1 MSLKVD
7 KVQLEIIMKSDTTR
21 AEIIKLEDQAKSL
34 QKEMKKLKN
43 NPEELAKAS
52 VEYDK
57 VKNRMTE
64 LRKEIGLTGMN
75 MRELQQRQKELNM
88 MMRSMD
94 PRTEKFLEYKKELTQ
109 VNARMRELRGS
120 GQAAESAFSKIAGGF
135 NKFGFM
141 ITSVVASIT
150 GLSLT
155 FRKLAEDVAKMD
167 DVYSDVMKTTGLV
180 RDEVLE
186 LNEEFKKMDTRTPRE
201 ELNKLATEAGKLG
214 IEGSENILDFV
225 DAGNQIRVALGED
238 LGEDAIKNIG
248 KMVGVFEKSTDELK
262 NIGLKEQMLAV
273 GSAVNE
279 LGASSSASEDY
290 LVQFAGRLGGVASQ
304 AKISI
309 GSILGFG
316 SALDQNMQQVEMS
329 ATALQN
335 FIMKVLGDPA
345 KFARLAG
352 LEVGQFTEL
361 LKTDANEAIKT
372 VLRALNEK
380 GGFQEMIPIFEAMGL
395 DGARAVGVLSA
406 MASGI
411 DKIDEA
417 QKIANESLKEGTSIT
432 NEYDIKNNNL
442 AAKLDKAKKQFKEV
456 SLELGESLN
465 PALLKSTNATSYLIK
480 LLVELPNWLRRN
492 AVTLATL
499 TVGITA
505 YTIAV
510 NASIVADK
518 IKIFWNDKLVK
529 SFKYLWTIIST
540 HPYAALAMAIG
551 VVAAV
556 IIDYMRK
563 LNSATALEEARMNI
577 QKKVNDQYDDQA
589 AKIDVLVAKIKNENL
604 SNEQRRQAIND
615 LKAIIPG
622 YNGLI
627 DEEGKLINH
636 NKAAID
642 AYLISLEKQIKL
654 KATQDE
660 WEELIRKKRLQ
671 QREIDKYKEQKDNI
685 GGSLTP
691 EYASKYGGAAAMSAQ
706 SAAAQIARDANNATR
721 ALNQTNDALKALE
734 KEMKTTDIPILTGDA
749 PVTPTNP
756 TNPTTPGGSS
766 GQAENKWDIEI
777 KQAEESMKLENLLYT
792 QMLQQKLISEEQYEM
807 LSLRTMLNFLEQ
819 KKEALSKY
827 SQSTIDTEQSIAEQK
842 IKIDKKQLDKLDT
855 PAIKTLNIDHAALNA
870 GLQAYIKNIE
880 DKKKAE
886 QEFAEWKK
894 QHNQKNMEDTVAVAQ
909 YAVDAVNAFH
919 QMEADN
925 LEAEKQRELT
935 AAGDNADAR
944 EQIEKKYAQKQL
956 ELKKK
961 QANVDMVVN
970 IGMAIANG
978 ALAITKALADLGPIA
993 GPIAAVAIGA
1003 ATLFQIA
1010 SIKKQR
1016 DAIMATTLD
1025 STDSS
1030 SSSSNNG
1037 ALVANSQLP
1046 VTKQAAEGRW
1056 DVIGADD
1063 RRTYRNVPYRGIART
1078 GIVSRPTLMGERGDE
1093 LIIDNPTLRN
1103 IRMNAPSLISE
1114 VMRMRVRQRA
1124 SGKWSTDAASNDG
1137 GLSGGIVQLKLDEN
1151 TKTMQEVASL
1161 LRWLKENRIEAYTVL
1176 SEFEKKRDL
1185 RDKSV
1190 RKGSL

>member
-52 VEYDK
+52 AEYDK

-64 LRKEIGLTGMN
+64 LRKTIGLTGMT

-94 PRTEKFLEYKKELTQ
+94 PRTEKYAEYRKELTQ

-120 GQAAESAFSKIAGGF
+120 GQAAESTFSKLAGGF

-141 ITSVVASIT
+141 ITSVIASIT

-167 DVYSDVMKTTGLV
+167 DVYSDVMKTTGLT

-186 LNEEFKKMDTRTPRE
+186 LNEELKKMDTRTSRE
-201 ELNKLATEAGKLG
+201 ELNKLAAEAGKLG
-214 IEGSENILDFV
+214 IEGKDNIMDFV

-248 KMVGVFEKSTDELK
+248 KMVGVFERSTEELK
-262 NIGLKEQMLAV
+262 NTGLKEQMLAV

-279 LGASSSASEDY
+279 LGASSSASESY
-290 LVQFAGRLGGVASQ
+290 LVQFAARLGGVASQ
-304 AKISI
+304 AGISI
-309 GSILGFG
+309 DAILGFG
-316 SALDQNMQQVEMS
+316 SALDQDMQQVEMS

-335 FIMKVLGDPA
+335 FIMKLMGDPA
-345 KFARLAG
+345 KFAKLAG
-352 LEVGQFTEL
+352 IEVKSFTNL
-361 LKTDANEAIKT
+361 LNTDANAAIKL
-372 VLRALNEK
+372 VLRSMNEK
-380 GGFQEMIPIFEAMGL
+380 GGFQALIPMFDQMGL
-395 DGARAVGVLSA
+395 DGARAVGVLSS
-406 MASGI
+406 MASSI
-411 DKIDEA
+411 NKIDEA
-417 QKIANESLKEGTSIT
+417 QRIANEALKEGTSIT
-432 NEYDIKNNNL
+432 NEADIKNNNL
-442 AAKLDKAKKQFKEV
+442 AAKLAKAKKHFNEI

-480 LLVELPNWLRRN
+480 LLVELPGWLKRN

-499 TVGITA
+499 TTGIVA

-510 NASIVADK
+510 NASVIADK
-518 IKIFWNDKLVK
+518 VKILWNDKLVK
-529 SFKYLWTIIST
+529 SFKYLWTIISAN
-540 HPYAALAMAIG
+540 PYAALAFAIAG
-551 VVAAV
+551 VAAV
-556 IIDYMRK
+556 IVDYMRR
-563 LNSATALEEARMNI
+563 LNSATELETARMNI
-577 QKKVNDQYDDQA
+577 QKKVNEQYDDQA
-589 AKIDVLVAKIKNENL
+589 AKIDVLVARIKNENL
-604 SNEQRRQAIND
+604 SNEQRKQAIND

-622 YNGLI
+622 YNGMI

-660 WEELIRKKRLQ
+660 WEDLIRKKRLQ
-671 QREIDKYKEQKDNI
+671 QREVDKYADQKNNI
-685 GGSLTP
+685 QGSLTP
-691 EYASKYGGAAAMSAQ
+691 DYASKYGGAAAMSAQ

-721 ALNQTNDALKALE
+721 ALNQTNEALKALE

-766 GQAENKWDIEI
+766 GKAENKWDIEI

-792 QMLQQKLISEEQYEM
+792 QMLQQKLLSEEQYEM
-807 LSLRTMLNFLEQ
+807 LSLRIMLNFLEQ
-819 KKEALSKY
+819 KKQALEKY
-827 SQSTIDTEQSIAEQK
+827 SQSTTDTEQAIVEQK
-842 IKIDKKQLDKLDT
+842 IKIDKKKVDKLDT
-855 PAIKTLNIDHAALNA
+855 PAIKTTNIDQDALNA
-870 GLQAYIKNIE
+870 GLQAYIQNIQ

-886 QEFAEWKK
+886 FEFAEWKK
-894 QHNQKNMEDTVAVAQ
+894 EQRQKDMEDTVAVAQ
-909 YAVDAVNAFH
+909 LAVDAVNAFH
-919 QMEADN
+919 QMEADS
-925 LEAEKQRELT
+925 LEAEKQRELE
-935 AAGDNADAR
+935 AAGNNAEAR
-944 EQIEKKYAQKQL
+944 EQIEQKYAQKQL

-961 QANVDMVVN
+961 QANTDMVVN
-970 IGMAIANG
+970 IAMAIANG

-1003 ATLFQIA
+1003 STLFQIA

-1016 DAIMATTLD
+1016 DAIMATTMD
-1025 STDSS
+1025 STGSPGS
-1030 SSSSNNG
+1030 TSTGSR
-1037 ALVANSQLP
+1037 VATSQLP
-1046 VTKQAAEGRW
+1046 VTKQAADGRW
-1056 DVIGADD
+1056 DVVGADD

-1103 IRMNAPSLISE
+1103 IRMNAPGLISE

-1124 SGKWSTDAASNDG
+1124 AGKWNTDTASNDV
-1137 GLSGGIVQLKLDEN
+1137 GLSGSIVQLVLDEN

-1161 LRWLKENRIEAYTVL
+1161 LRWLRENRIEAYTVL